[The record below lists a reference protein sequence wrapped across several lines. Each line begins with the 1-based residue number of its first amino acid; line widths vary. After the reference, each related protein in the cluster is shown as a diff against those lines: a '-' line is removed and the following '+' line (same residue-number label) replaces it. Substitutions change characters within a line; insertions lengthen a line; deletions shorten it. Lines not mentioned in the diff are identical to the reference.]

1 MTTPDTPVKV
11 FEQEFH
17 KLYEEFQEN
26 EYKLKE
32 FQSKVVNHVIREP
45 STLAVMPT
53 GGGKSLIYWI
63 SARAVEGTCLVVS
76 PLIALIDEQAEK
88 LEEQGFEVLAIHSGM
103 GASEQMKQL
112 KAFARG
118 EFKPDFIFVSPER
131 LATDGFFEYCMT
143 AQKDRIKLL
152 VVDEVHCI
160 SQWGFDFRPFY
171 KHIPNFLNRVFEQ
184 QWPKVLGLTATLN
197 PQDLKDIAQDFQ
209 IPRTA
214 ILKDQENLLRTD
226 IDLKVKKFALE
237 DEKDDYLWQLLKQFE
252 GEKILVY
259 LYRKYGKRGVD
270 QLSEKAIEKG
280 YKALSFHGDMSGKKR
295 QEIIGQFK
303 SGEKEVIFATNAFG
317 MGIDIPDI
325 RKVIHFM
332 IPESIE
338 QYYQEIG
345 RAGRDGNGAI
355 SYLLYSNK
363 NVKVRKTHFINKSF
377 PKDREKIQEHFE
389 RATDNKIGYRSLQY
403 FAEEEL
409 QSALPYFLSSGAIE
423 IAGKGFTSLNV
434 FEKLESP
441 ELQELLDA
449 SRTGMLIPLL
459 KKRTKNNKE
468 VRDLFSTTYSAIVK
482 DQAKLS
488 NRLDKC
494 LILEAHNDQLTEDQL
509 SEIEAEIQTK
519 KEYKHDVLDMLVALL
534 DNYDWSKSMHQ
545 EIGRYLGVP
554 KHQLGK
560 IHKTEQGEKVRSK
573 SEVIIANILYR
584 SGIDYEYEKKLEYA
598 PGKWKEPDFTITTKN
613 GGWYWEHLGMLGVQD
628 YDEGWI
634 EKKAIYESMGI
645 MDQVITTFESGALS
659 KMANEKVKQLKALN

>member
-1 MTTPDTPVKV
+1 MTTPDYASKV
-11 FEQEFH
+11 FEQEFS
-17 KLYEEFQEN
+17 KLAAEFEN
-26 EYKLKE
+26 GLYK
-32 FQSKVVNHVIREP
+32 FQKQVINHVIDQP
-45 STLAVMPT
+45 TTLAVMPT
-53 GGGKSLIYWI
+53 GGGKSLIYWV
-63 SARAVEGTCLVVS
+63 SARVVGGTCLVVS

-88 LEEQGFEVLAIHSGM
+88 LEEQGLEVLAIHSGM

-112 KAFARG
+112 KAFAKG
-118 EFKPDFIFVSPER
+118 EFEPDFIFVSPER

-143 AQKDRIKLL
+143 VQKDRIKLL

-171 KHIPNFLNRVFEQ
+171 KHIPNFLNRVFDR

-197 PQDLKDIAQDFQ
+197 PQDLKEIAQDFQ
-209 IPRTA
+209 IPRSA
-214 ILKDQENLLRTD
+214 ILKDQEKLLRTD
-226 IDLKVKKFALE
+226 IELKVKKFALE

-270 QLSEKAIEKG
+270 ALSEKANAKG
-280 YKALSFHGDMSGKKR
+280 YKALSFHGDMTGKER
-295 QEIIGQFK
+295 QKVISQFK

-345 RAGRDGNGAI
+345 RAGRDGNGAM
-355 SYLLYSNK
+355 SYLLYTNK

-389 RATDNKIGYRSLQY
+389 RATDNKTGYRSLQY

-434 FEKLESP
+434 FEKVESP
-441 ELQELLDA
+441 ELQELLDD
-449 SRTGMLIPLL
+449 SRTGMVIPLL
-459 KKRTKNNKE
+459 KKRAKNEKE
-468 VRDLFSTTYSAIVK
+468 VRDFFATTYSALVEEK
-482 DQAKLS
+482 AKLF
-488 NRLDKC
+488 NNKKLDKC
-494 LILEAHNDQLTEDQL
+494 LVLRADAKQLTEDQM
-509 SEIEAEIQTK
+509 SEIETEIQKK
-519 KEYKHDVLDMLVALL
+519 KEYKHEVLDMLVALL

-545 EIGRYLGVP
+545 EIGRYLGFP

-560 IHKTEQGEKVRSK
+560 IHETEQGEKVRSK

-584 SGIDYEYEKKLEYA
+584 SGVDYEYEKKLEYA
-598 PGKWKEPDFTITTKN
+598 PGKWKEPDFTITTK
-613 GGWYWEHLGMLGVQD
+613 GGEWYWEHLGLLGVQD

-634 EKKAIYESMGI
+634 QKKEIYESIGI
-645 MDQVITTFESGALS
+645 MDRVIKTHESGALS
-659 KMANEKVKQLKALN
+659 EMANDKVRQLNTE